1 MFRWRHWLKNAR
13 DFEMGSKIA
22 WHFNCT
28 SGPGILDLSLMYLI
42 VISYCDQN
50 VVETLCLKNMDNV
63 VQNLGSLLLMGQCA
77 YLPGEMVLK
86 TGVSLYGSAF
96 LWSLWWWGV
105 LEKGLKAGSI
115 GLVFS
120 FLSLF
125 HCLFLASSLH
135 CPHVTCA

>member
-1 MFRWRHWLKNAR
+1 MSTLVHALDFFHSLPLHFSFVFSIPTLQSRTICFSNASHRKAGIFIAMFRWRHWLKNAR

-63 VQNLGSLLLMGQCA
+63 VQNLAHC
-77 YLPGEMVLK
+77 
-86 TGVSLYGSAF
+86 
-96 LWSLWWWGV
+96 SLWV
-105 LEKGLKAGSI
+105 NVHI
-115 GLVFS
+115 
-120 FLSLF
+120 FLGKWF
-125 HCLFLASSLH
+125 
-135 CPHVTCA
+135 